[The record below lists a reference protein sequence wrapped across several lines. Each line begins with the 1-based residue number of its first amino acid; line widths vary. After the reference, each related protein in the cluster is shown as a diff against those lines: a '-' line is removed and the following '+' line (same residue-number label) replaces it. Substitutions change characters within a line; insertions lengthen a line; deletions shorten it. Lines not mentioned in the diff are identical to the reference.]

1 MKIALTVVILALTAS
16 LALCCQAQSV
26 EKAVP
31 QDPAV
36 RLKRQKE
43 TLAWNERTLVG
54 AYDRV
59 GKKSPRWDRQAREA
73 LDMMARS
80 VSRVEDPPP
89 SPETVRG
96 AFRKAVE
103 AGCDDPLIA
112 FTHFR
117 YNVLGPDA
125 SFDQPL
131 AQAVKRLV
139 ESKYPSVRKA
149 TALYMSAARQAER
162 AKTDPTAVRGAV
174 QDVDRALGLMAQSFA
189 EDGAGTP
196 LEHVWLENLRKNVA
210 PILKTTEGNLEAAY
224 NHVDAALAKVPAAKS
239 VRLIY
244 RGIFYKEWAWE
255 ARGTGFADTVSPEN
269 DRKFAERLEKAGKAM
284 SEAWKRNP
292 AHSAIPTVMIEVS
305 KGLGTDRQDMEQWF
319 ERAMRLDENN
329 LWACAQKLD
338 WLCAKWHGTDEEAI
352 AFGRACRDTRNY
364 RARIPLL
371 LASAHSEASHRLPD
385 EAQRRA
391 YLGRDDVWNDLQ
403 TVFEE
408 HLKQFPDDA
417 GNRTHYAAL
426 ACLARQYDEAARQ
439 FRTLGDRLHPD
450 RYYSEEFLKR
460 ARDESLAKAR
470 TSVSQRSHF
479 QTPRS

>member
-1 MKIALTVVILALTAS
+1 MKVASTVVILALSAS
-16 LALCCQAQSV
+16 LALCRQAHSAQ
-26 EKAVP
+26 EAVP

-36 RLKRQKE
+36 RLKRQKD

-54 AYDRV
+54 AYERV
-59 GKKSPRWDRQAREA
+59 GKKSPRWDREAREA
-73 LDMMARS
+73 LGLMARS

-89 SPETVRG
+89 SPEAVRG

-117 YNVLGPDA
+117 YNVMGPDA

-131 AQAVKRLV
+131 AEAVKRLV

-149 TALYMSAARQAER
+149 TAFYASAARKSER
-162 AKTDPTAVRGAV
+162 AKTDPNAARGAV
-174 QDVDRALGLMAQSFA
+174 QDVDRALGLMAKSFA
-189 EDGAGTP
+189 EDGTGTP
-196 LEHVWLENLRKNVA
+196 LEHVWLENLRKNAA
-210 PILKTTEGNLEAAY
+210 PILKNSEGNLQAAY
-224 NHVDAALAKVPAAKS
+224 NHIDAALAKVPAAKT

-244 RGIFYKEWAWE
+244 RGIFFKEWAWE

-269 DRKFAERLEKAGKAM
+269 DRKFVERLEVAGKAM

-305 KGLGTDRQDMEQWF
+305 KGLGADRKDMEQWF
-319 ERAMRLDENN
+319 QRAMRLDENN

-352 AFGRACRDTRNY
+352 AFGRACRDTQNF

-385 EAQRRA
+385 GDQRRA
-391 YLGRDDVWNDLQ
+391 YLGRDDVWNDLHM
-403 TVFEE
+403 VFEE
-408 HLKQFPDDA
+408 HLKRFPDDA
-417 GNRTHYAAL
+417 ENRTHYAAL
-426 ACLARQYDEAARQ
+426 AYLAKQYDEATRQ
-439 FRTLGDRLHPD
+439 FRTLGDRLRPD
-450 RYYSEEFLKR
+450 RYFPEEFLKR
-460 ARDESLAKAR
+460 ARDESLAGAR
-470 TSVSQRSHF
+470 TSVSERSHF
-479 QTPRS
+479 LTPRT